1 MKPNGY
7 VQIDKC
13 NLCTLAATA
22 VVYLEMEYN
31 DVLNSKNL
39 AVAEF
44 TASRTPNRVR
54 VLYDIVRKSDIAL
67 QNIPKMKELAEKY
80 LQVSVNSDT
89 LDIVEVSIEDYLFLK
104 EWNKKT

>member
-13 NLCTLAATA
+13 SLCTLAATA
-22 VVYLEMEYN
+22 VVHLEMEYD
-31 DVLNSKNL
+31 DVLNSKNI

-44 TASRTPNRVR
+44 TASRTPNKVR
-54 VLYDIVRKSDIAL
+54 VLYDIAL

-104 EWNKKT
+104 EWNKKS